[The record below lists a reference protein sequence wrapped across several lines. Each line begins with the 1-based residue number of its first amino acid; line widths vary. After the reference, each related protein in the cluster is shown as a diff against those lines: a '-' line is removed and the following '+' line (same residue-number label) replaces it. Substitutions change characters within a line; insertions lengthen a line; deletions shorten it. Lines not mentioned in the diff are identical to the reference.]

1 MAGRTIS
8 GTYSAQVTL
17 TSAGDN
23 PATIDTGS
31 LLQAGLYGSA
41 FAQWVV
47 TNHGIVQGATGIA
60 LEAGG
65 TVLNQDL
72 IDGIAAGVY
81 LVNPGIVT
89 NIGTITADGTS
100 GVSIGLRGGGT
111 VFNQS
116 QGTIGGVLY
125 GVGSSNFVTVT
136 NYGLIGP
143 AADIGVAT
151 SSGLITN
158 MAGATIQGTRN
169 GVRIY
174 DGGTVENAGTIAGG
188 IAAVHIYAGATGL
201 VKVDP
206 GAVFLGTVDGGN
218 APGGGFVST
227 LEFAAGTAGVIGTL
241 SDSNT
246 QFINFEQI
254 VIDPNANWDVS
265 TGATLSAGVT
275 LTVDG
280 VLDAGSPGNTI
291 ANYGLVDIG
300 NGGVLTIAGYLG
312 GTGPVTIQANGEF
325 AVTGSAA
332 ATEAVTFAGPNGLL
346 RIADT
351 GSFGAGINGFAPRD
365 TIDLTGLTFVAGATA
380 SISGGILSITSGGVT
395 DTLLAGG
402 LADDTRFS
410 TVAIPG
416 ETGTELGVLCFCAG
430 TRIRTPS
437 GEMSVEHLKTGDMV
451 LTHTG
456 TARSIAWIGTGR
468 TLATRGRRTA
478 ATPVILRK
486 GALADNVPYEDLHVT
501 KGHAFYVD
509 GVLIPVEFLV
519 NHRSIFWDDRAREV
533 LLYHVELD
541 THDVLIAN
549 GAPAE
554 SYRDDGNRWLFQNA
568 NTGWD
573 QPPKPPCAP
582 VLTGGPEVD
591 AAWHR
596 LLKRSGPR
604 PGQPVT
610 EDPGLH
616 LLVDGKRLEAGR
628 RHGGTYT
635 FSLPARSADVRIVS
649 RAGVPAELGFARDPR
664 LLGVALHRIEL
675 CQGTRLRVVDIS
687 DPRLTAGF
695 HAFESDI
702 SLRWTNGEA
711 ILPAELFEAFDG
723 PLQVVLHLAGST
735 QYLLL
740 HDMET
745 AA

>member
-8 GTYSAQVTL
+8 GTYSVQVTL

-23 PATIDTGS
+23 PATIDPGA

-41 FAQWVV
+41 FAQWVI
-47 TNHGIVQGATGIA
+47 TNQGIVQGATAIA

-72 IDGIAAGVY
+72 IDGTAVGVY
-81 LVNPGIVT
+81 LVSPGLVT
-89 NIGTITADGTS
+89 NAGTVTADGAS
-100 GVSIGLRGGGT
+100 GVGIGLRGGGT
-111 VFNQS
+111 VVNQS

-158 MAGATIQGTRN
+158 MAGGTVQGTNN

-188 IAAVHIYAGATGL
+188 VAAVHIYAGATGR
-201 VKVDP
+201 VIVDP

-218 APGGGFVST
+218 APAASFVST
-227 LEFAAGTAGVIGTL
+227 LEFAAGTAGAVGTL
-241 SDSNT
+241 DGSNT
-246 QFINFEQI
+246 QFIDFEQI
-254 VIDPNANWDVS
+254 IVDPNAHWDVG
-265 TGATLSAGVT
+265 TGAALSAGVT

-280 VLDAGSPGNTI
+280 ILDAGISGTTI
-291 ANYGLVDIG
+291 ANYGVVDIG
-300 NGGVLTIAGYLG
+300 NGGVLTLAGDLS
-312 GTGPVTIQANGEF
+312 GTGPVTIEANGTF
-325 AVTGSAA
+325 AATGSVA
-332 ATEAVTFAGPNGLL
+332 ATESVTFTGPNGLL
-346 RIADT
+346 QIADT
-351 GSFGAGINGFAPRD
+351 TSFDAGINGFAPGD
-365 TIDLTGLTFVAGATA
+365 KIDLTGLTFAVGATA
-380 SISGGILSITSGGVT
+380 SISGGVLSITSGGIT
-395 DTLLAGG
+395 DTLLASG

-437 GEMSVEHLKTGDMV
+437 GEIPVEHLKTGDPV
-451 LTHTG
+451 LTYAG
-456 TARSIAWIGTGR
+456 TSRPIAWIGTGR
-468 TLATRGRRTA
+468 VLVTRGRRTA

-486 GALADNVPYEDLHVT
+486 EALADNIPYEDLRVT

-519 NHRSIFWDDRAREV
+519 NHRSICWDDRAREV
-533 LLYHVELD
+533 TLYHVELE

-573 QPPKPPCAP
+573 
-582 VLTGGPEVD
+582 
-591 AAWHR
+591 
-596 LLKRSGPR
+596 
-604 PGQPVT
+604 
-610 EDPGLH
+610 
-616 LLVDGKRLEAGR
+616 
-628 RHGGTYT
+628 
-635 FSLPARSADVRIVS
+635 
-649 RAGVPAELGFARDPR
+649 
-664 LLGVALHRIEL
+664 
-675 CQGTRLRVVDIS
+675 
-687 DPRLTAGF
+687 
-695 HAFESDI
+695 
-702 SLRWTNGEA
+702 
-711 ILPAELFEAFDG
+711 
-723 PLQVVLHLAGST
+723 
-735 QYLLL
+735 
-740 HDMET
+740 
-745 AA
+745 